1 MITLFVFRSLFL
13 FIYFLVIRPLHNR
26 NNERANLGST
36 FETMEQQASKNA
48 S

>member
-26 NNERANLGST
+26 NNEYANLGSS
-36 FETMEQQASKNA
+36 FETMEQQTSKSAS
-48 S
+48 